1 MKRIIKILW
10 GIVITAILLFIL
22 IVFTVDI
29 DVVIWR
35 AFSITMPLIGI
46 GFWGAVILMVIDF
59 IRSKKQ

>member
-22 IVFTVDI
+22 IVFTVDT
-29 DVVIWR
+29 DAVIWR

-46 GFWGAVILMVIDF
+46 GFWSAVILMVIDF
-59 IRSKKQ
+59 IRSNKQ